1 MSTWFA
7 VARAAFLKHLA
18 YLGALMA
25 NSAGSCLLG
34 LVYIALR
41 HAATQGRTLGPFPAQ
56 EMESYIALS
65 QAVLWVSVFLPS
77 GLDIRHQIRTGS
89 VALEMARPAPYVPR
103 MVASGVG
110 EALYNLM
117 FRSGPLIICF
127 TIRGVFPWA
136 DIATVPHA
144 LLLGAIWA
152 ALLTGVLLVGGI
164 RASASVAIAPI
175 AGAGPFGP
183 VPSVNRP
190 GRLVPVPPAEG
201 VVHKCFGQGYSPHAP
216 ALAPL
221 TRWGRHPMRSPLR
234 DDGPPP
240 LPQGGRRGRKPLG
253 GPLAARLALHRPG
266 NPPHGLVP

>member
-144 LLLGAIWA
+144 LLLGAIWGRPA
-152 ALLTGVLLVGGI
+152 DRGAVGRGDTGLGVGSHSTHSGGGPF
-164 RASASVAIAPI
+164 RASAFGEPAWSPGARTPRRTGRAPFTHP
-175 AGAGPFGP
+175 APRFLAVTPPDGA
-183 VPSVNRP
+183 P
-190 GRLVPVPPAEG
+190 GAR
-201 VVHKCFGQGYSPHAP
+201 
-216 ALAPL
+216 
-221 TRWGRHPMRSPLR
+221 
-234 DDGPPP
+234 
-240 LPQGGRRGRKPLG
+240 
-253 GPLAARLALHRPG
+253 AA
-266 NPPHGLVP
+266 